1 MYTYIVYTF
10 FCLLKR
16 VKVAY
21 LEVFLKEFIA
31 SQNDDGKRLS
41 RFVYSV
47 TQNLPNSLLYKSFRN
62 GRIKVNGKKAVADTR
77 LVRGDKIQ
85 LYINDEFFEN
95 GTTVEKNVEKA
106 SSGVNSRTNFTILW
120 QNKDIAFL
128 HKPSGLLCH
137 EDKSDKATLLDS
149 FTAYLIEKGD
159 YVPSKENTFS
169 PALCNRLDYGTEGIV
184 IAAKNYIA
192 LRDMNELI
200 AEDLL
205 EKKYLCITVGK
216 PPEGIHTAYLTRD
229 KNEKTVKVT
238 KKEIPGSKKIIT
250 GVEVFDSSNGLSLC
264 KITLYTGRTHQ
275 IRAHLSFLQTPILG
289 DVKYGN
295 IRMNRKFSLQSQALC
310 ANEIQFSNSIPKRN
324 HFHSLENKNYRIE
337 KPKILNQWNGLCSE

>member
-1 MYTYIVYTF
+1 M
-10 FCLLKR
+10 
-16 VKVAY
+16 
-21 LEVFLKEFIA
+21 KEFIA
-31 SQNDDGKRLS
+31 SQNDAGKRLS

-62 GRIKVNGKKAVADTR
+62 GRVKVNGKKAAADTR
-77 LVRGDKIQ
+77 ITVGDHIQ
-85 LYINDEFFEN
+85 LYINDEFFEEAKHAKKE
-95 GTTVEKNVEKA
+95 TQKAA
-106 SSGVNSRTNFTILW
+106 SSVKAKANFTILW

-137 EDKSDKATLLDS
+137 EDKSNKITLLDS
-149 FTAYLIEKGD
+149 FTEHLIETGE

-169 PALCNRLDYGTEGIV
+169 PALCNRLDFGTEGIV

-200 AEDLL
+200 SEDLV

-216 PPEGIHTAYLTRD
+216 PPEGTHAAFLTRD
-229 KNEKTVKVT
+229 KNANTVKVT
-238 KKEIPGSKKIIT
+238 KKEIAGSKKIIT
-250 GVEVFDSSNGLSLC
+250 GVEVLDSNDGICLC

-275 IRAHLSFLQTPILG
+275 IRAHLAFLQTPILG

-295 IRMNRKFSLQSQALC
+295 LRINRKFSLQYQALC
-310 ANEIQFSNSIPKRN
+310 ANEIQFSDTIPKQNR
-324 HFHSLENKNYRIE
+324 FHLLENKYFRIE
-337 KPKILNQWNGLCSE
+337 KPKILGQWNSLCME